1 MDYQTID
8 AGLAYR
14 FAEGHRVGLM
24 VKNIADIHVTETAP
38 RGKDE
43 DSGFSLPLSV
53 TFGYSVPKNGFRL
66 ALDNELIYGH
76 YGGQE
81 SKKATFW
88 FLRAGMEKQF
98 TERFAG
104 RCGVTIP
111 VIAKTDTLGDI
122 RSDLPFPKMGGA
134 IGFSAAFKCFRLDLS
149 VFGDPAASYVDQKIR
164 IRLMGSLTFLPG
176 QNSD

>member
-24 VKNIADIHVTETAP
+24 VKNIADIHATETAP

-111 VIAKTDTLGDI
+111 VVAKTDTLGDI
-122 RSDLPFPKMGGA
+122 FSDLPFPKWAGP
-134 IGFSAAFKCFRLDLS
+134 LDFQRHLNAS
-149 VFGDPAASYVDQKIR
+149 GWIYPCSGDPRRYGPKIR
-164 IRLMGSLTFLPG
+164 IRLVGSLILLPAL
-176 QNSD
+176 